1 MENNTFKLIDSID
14 LKTAIIWTI
23 VISLITDLIS
33 KATTDVIAQPL
44 AINDLFL
51 LIVKICFY
59 YILLKKTLKISDKEQ
74 NVKFTLFA
82 GSALLLISQVVVLYD
97 IHEAMHSWGMFA
109 SAIPTEEWGK
119 FLQEKTYPKIMLFL
133 ILGKGIIMYFFYL
146 LSKYAYPDLK
156 QIIRFL
162 GIWSIVCNWIISVI
176 IVIVIFFLS
185 ADDAFQNMESAT
197 KWYVDIFWYIA
208 LLILY
213 KKAGRRTDELKGEP
227 KSLNGDI
234 EE

>member
-33 KATTDVIAQPL
+33 KATRDVITQPL
-44 AINDLFL
+44 AINGLFL

-74 NVKFTLFA
+74 NVKFTLFT

-109 SAIPTEEWGK
+109 SAVSAEEWGK

-133 ILGKGIIMYFFYL
+133 ILGEGIIMYFFYL

-176 IVIVIFFLS
+176 VRVVVIFLS
-185 ADDAFQNMESAT
+185 TNDVFINMESVI
-197 KWYVDIFWYIA
+197 KWDIDIFWYIA

-213 KKAGRRTDELKGEP
+213 KKAGRRIDELKSEP
-227 KSLNGDI
+227 KSLNKDI